1 MEENK
6 ELEKETIIGD
16 FKPKRKFLNFVS
28 AVQGARVRLLRNVAY
43 VDASKLSGMLEG
55 VKLKLTICDEG
66 TINFEEVETSK
77 TDKEMLVRLIDE
89 IDSRDV
95 TGYAQKFVISGL
107 EFKDED
113 GSRCYLEVEHEKP
126 VEKFR
131 SILDMFEEEN
141 SNIESS
147 TQSLSEKG
155 RSLLESLFSE
165 ESEESDFDEDHA
177 QDLILNNIVSE
188 FTEEELNEVVE
199 ETTISKS
206 FIEEQFEKMNLQKVN
221 ELKSRIED
229 CQRDIN
235 KYEYEF
241 KVADKKVNEL
251 KDNLKVLNS
260 RLEQI
265 YPGDEPNGYVFFV
278 SEEQKSEIGLEERDK
293 ELVSKISG
301 LMGLKKEALFEHLTE
316 GFYNIKFAKTDDITN
331 QDFELE
337 KEIFDKIKSIDLSG
351 KIVVKDGQFEYRGE
365 LNWHQL
371 VQKMICAGFEQSPE
385 FDKLCNSNSYESK
398 WVESDKNKVDVKDLD
413 SDSEDLDSSS
423 EFYAEDFKTFT
434 EPTDL
439 VFVGT
444 GEYNEDGDIMITD
457 DYSQFGVFVNG
468 VEHKLSGYE
477 SDGYVT
483 IMTID
488 EYNNWYAQAKS
499 DIGDMKDSGIE
510 GFFVSGFKG
519 TIQVGA
525 KLEDGGYVKNID
537 FSDFIQHQ
545 FDDCYDVFINLPE
558 GSEIYELNDDLTL
571 PISVIR
577 DIKIDK
583 IINEDMKNKILTND
597 QLETVEYYK
606 SKFNLDITKNWFIF
620 DTQSDDP
627 DFLDFTG
634 FKFFVTIQPERGWDQ
649 DPFCED
655 FLPDSIE
662 SDLEN
667 YTECVFGYSGD
678 FSETE
683 FIEVMNN
690 SPFFTYDNY

>member
-43 VDASKLSGMLEG
+43 LDASKLSGMLEG

-147 TQSLSEKG
+147 TQSLSERG

-165 ESEESDFDEDHA
+165 ESEESDHDEDHE

-188 FTEEELNEVVE
+188 FTEEELNEIVE

-206 FIEEQFEKMNLQKVN
+206 FIEEQFEKMNLEKIN

-229 CQRDIN
+229 CQRDIH

-293 ELVSKISG
+293 ELVSKISE
-301 LMGLKKEALFEHLTE
+301 LMGLKKEALFNHLTE
-316 GFYNIKFAKTDDITN
+316 GFYNIKIAKTDDITN

-337 KEIFDKIKSIDLSG
+337 KEIFDKIKSIDLNG

-371 VQKMICAGFEQSPE
+371 VQKMIRVGFEQEPE

-398 WVESDKNKVDVKDLD
+398 WGETDKNKVDVKDLD
-413 SDSEDLDSSS
+413 SDSEDLNNSSS
-423 EFYAEDFKTFT
+423 EFYAENLSEFT

-439 VFVGT
+439 VFIGT
-444 GEYNEDGDIMITD
+444 GDHYGSDGADIMITD
-457 DYSQFGVFVNG
+457 DYSQFKVFVDG
-468 VEHKLSGYE
+468 VNQKRKWGGFE

-488 EYNNWYAQAKS
+488 EYNNWYAQSKS

-545 FDDCYDVFINLPE
+545 FDNCYDVFINLPE

-571 PISVIR
+571 PISVLR

-583 IINEDMKNKILTND
+583 IINNND
-597 QLETVEYYK
+597 
-606 SKFNLDITKNWFIF
+606 
-620 DTQSDDP
+620 
-627 DFLDFTG
+627 
-634 FKFFVTIQPERGWDQ
+634 
-649 DPFCED
+649 
-655 FLPDSIE
+655 
-662 SDLEN
+662 
-667 YTECVFGYSGD
+667 
-678 FSETE
+678 
-683 FIEVMNN
+683 
-690 SPFFTYDNY
+690 